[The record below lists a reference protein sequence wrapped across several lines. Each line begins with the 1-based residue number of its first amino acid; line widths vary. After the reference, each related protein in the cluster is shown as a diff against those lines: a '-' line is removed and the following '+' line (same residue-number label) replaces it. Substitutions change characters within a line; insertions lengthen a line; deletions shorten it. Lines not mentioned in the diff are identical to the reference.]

1 MIIENIMKLYIDYNE
16 DGTFPGWGNQLIVA
30 SQYYKLCKDNGYK
43 PVIYTKH
50 PEYVVNFKPGVFE
63 FSEVSTNVVK
73 IPINLR
79 SVFNK
84 EYVDCYK
91 HIIQEI
97 DVELPND
104 IDAGFSFR
112 FETPEVDGI
121 YRFGNKT
128 SIDTMKQLI
137 RNMKRVYVTSNK
149 DEFIDQL
156 ITEFGSKIVC
166 HRANKNDKDTR
177 ENRNSTEHLKKWVAL
192 SKCPRVVHFVR
203 ALDDPPEVIT
213 TTYAPTAAL
222 YGNKQLIGVDS
233 YGKILHGHNYHW

>member
-1 MIIENIMKLYIDYNE
+1 MKLYIDFNE

-30 SQYYKLCKDNGYK
+30 SQYMKLCVENDWK

-50 PEYVVNFKPGVFE
+50 PDYIVNFKPGMFE
-63 FSEVSTNVVK
+63 FSEDSTDVVR

-79 SVFNK
+79 SVFDT
-84 EYVDCYK
+84 EHVRYYK
-91 HIIQEI
+91 HIVQEV
-97 DVELPND
+97 DVNLPD
-104 IDAGFSFR
+104 VDAGFSFR
-112 FETPEVDGI
+112 FENPEIDGD
-121 YRFGNKT
+121 YKFGNQK

-137 RNMKRVYVTSNK
+137 RNMKRVYVTSNQ

-166 HRANKNDKDTR
+166 HRANEYEKDTR
-177 ENRNSTEHLKKWVAL
+177 DNRNSNNHLKKWIAL

-203 ALDDPPEVIT
+203 ALDDPPNVIT

-233 YGKILHGHNYHW
+233 HGKILYGRSYHW

>member
-1 MIIENIMKLYIDYNE
+1 MKLYLDTND
-16 DGTFPGWGNQLIVA
+16 DGTFPGWGNQIIVA
-30 SQYYKLCKDNGYK
+30 SHYYKLCKDNGWK

-50 PEYVVNFKPGVFE
+50 PEYIVNFKPGVFA
-63 FSEVSTNVVK
+63 FSNVSTDVIK

-79 SVFNK
+79 GVFNK
-84 EYVDCYK
+84 EHVNYYK

-97 DVELPND
+97 NVDLPKDV
-104 IDAGFSFR
+104 DAGFSFR
-112 FETPEVDGI
+112 FENPVVDGH
-121 YRFGNKT
+121 YKFGNQT

-149 DEFIDQL
+149 DEFLDQL

-166 HRANKNDKDTR
+166 HRANQSDIDTR

-233 YGKILHGHNYHW
+233 HGQILHGRNYHW